1 MKKTLIVAAAL
12 VLLGSV
18 AFGQEAAPNL
28 TAGSRAILFS
38 FDNFNIGTFERN
50 FGIGGKYY
58 ISDNLAARGRLSF
71 VRASETIP
79 TNLPSDQ
86 TGTEGEESA
95 IFFAISPAIE
105 WHIGSERV
113 SPYLGG
119 GLGFSYTTT
128 EAKSVVLGAG
138 PKATGTDFPV
148 TIRGVTYQGGTGFDV
163 FALVGAEF
171 FLLEEV
177 SLGAEYRLGFSST
190 FNSDQVVNSDQL
202 VSSITIKQGSSNFI
216 GFTTGAGL
224 TLAIYF

>member
-18 AFGQEAAPNL
+18 AFGQEVVPSL
-28 TAGSRAILFS
+28 TAGSTAILFS
-38 FDNFNIGTFERN
+38 FDGFDIGTFERS
-50 FGIGGKYY
+50 FGIGGRYY

-71 VRASETIP
+71 VRASEMIP

-95 IFFAISPAIE
+95 IFLAISPAIE
-105 WHIGSERV
+105 WHMGTERV

-119 GLGFSYTTT
+119 GLDFSFTTT
-128 EAKSVVLGAG
+128 EDKSVVIGSGSQTTTLNKAG
-138 PKATGTDFPV
+138 GV
-148 TIRGVTYQGGTGFDV
+148 TIRGVRYQGGIGFDI

-177 SLGAEYRLGFSST
+177 SLGAEYRPGFSS
-190 FNSDQVVNSDQL
+190 FFSADQV
-202 VSSITIKQGSSNFI
+202 SSGTTIKQGSSNFI
-216 GFTTGAGL
+216 GFTTGGGL